1 MVSRVERA
9 AFRAIGLTRA
19 YEQTERYPDRWHPRI
34 ASYLSSP
41 AVAEEIRSTIADER
55 PDLLAV
61 DAMFPA
67 ALTQAAQFE
76 GPTAVLCHT
85 CVYRMLDAW
94 RRMLALL
101 VGLRK
106 EAGFGAL
113 PDDLDTL
120 WMAHDRLIVTTPAAL
135 DAAPSG
141 LAHPERVRHVGPVLE
156 KEGHAVRVALPWPED
171 DERPLVLVSF
181 STMPEQAAVEK
192 FRNTIEA
199 LARLPVGAVV
209 TTGDSLDPAVLQSP
223 PNVAVFAN
231 ADHDALMCRASAVV
245 THGGHGTMMRAL
257 GYGLPMVVM
266 PGLAS
271 DQPVN
276 AAWIEAQGAGRG
288 LPGDATAD
296 MVRDAIADILD
307 TASYR
312 TAARALSQTIKG
324 LDGAQGAADEIEQ
337 LLGTRQAMAS

>member
-1 MVSRVERA
+1 
-9 AFRAIGLTRA
+9 
-19 YEQTERYPDRWHPRI
+19 
-34 ASYLSSP
+34 
-41 AVAEEIRSTIADER
+41 
-55 PDLLAV
+55 
-61 DAMFPA
+61 
-67 ALTQAAQFE
+67 
-76 GPTAVLCHT
+76 
-85 CVYRMLDAW
+85 MLDAW

-156 KEGHAVRVALPWPED
+156 KEGHAVRVALPWAED

-181 STMPEQAAVEK
+181 STMPEQAVVEK

-199 LARLPVGAVV
+199 LARLPVRAVV
-209 TTGDSLDPAVLQSP
+209 TTGDSLDPAVLESR

-231 ADHDALMCRASAVV
+231 ADHDALMRRASAVV
-245 THGGHGTMMRAL
+245 THGGHGTLMRAL

-296 MVRDAIADILD
+296 MVRDAITDILD